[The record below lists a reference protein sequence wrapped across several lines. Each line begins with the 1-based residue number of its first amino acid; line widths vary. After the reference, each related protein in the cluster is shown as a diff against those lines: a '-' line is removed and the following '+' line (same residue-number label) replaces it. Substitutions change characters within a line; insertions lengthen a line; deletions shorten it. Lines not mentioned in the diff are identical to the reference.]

1 MRLMR
6 GLAAAEAGDWKDA
19 LGQLIPLLNDATAR
33 DLHLDASNTVA
44 SIFMKLLEAEHR
56 LSVKA
61 AIEAV
66 PGATEKLKA
75 FVQTP
80 SCAWRLR
87 LLDEWIATWASE

>member
-6 GLAAAEAGDWKDA
+6 GLAAAEAGDWKPA
-19 LGQLIPLLNDATAR
+19 LGQLIPLLNEAAAR

-44 SIFMKLLEAEHR
+44 FIFMKLLESDHR

-61 AIEAV
+61 AIEAA
-66 PGATEKLKA
+66 PGAKEKLMT
-75 FVQTP
+75 FERTP

-87 LLDEWIATWASE
+87 LIDEWLASWASE